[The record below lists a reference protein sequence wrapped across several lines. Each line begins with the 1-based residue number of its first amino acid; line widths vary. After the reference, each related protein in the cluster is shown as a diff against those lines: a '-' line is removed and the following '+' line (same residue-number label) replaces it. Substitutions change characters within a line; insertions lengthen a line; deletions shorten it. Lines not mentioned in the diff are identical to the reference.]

1 MAKNKW
7 NKYLNLKKF
16 ENLAQM
22 VLYSIDKQ
30 DKKTAARWFGEDGE
44 KVHSI
49 TYSELGN
56 MIRAV
61 FGGLSSLGLKKR
73 DMIALC
79 CHTRIE
85 WIYCDLGI
93 QSLGACNV
101 AIYPTLKPKEIE
113 YILKDSGAK
122 AIFVDDQENLE
133 KILAIEKNLPNLA
146 YILVIDEFES
156 SLAKENII
164 PLSKLINEGVLFN
177 RANPYKFTE
186 TVAYIDEEE
195 LASLIYT
202 SGTTGIPKGVMLT
215 HRNFLSDAYLAISA
229 TATLRKGEKP
239 WEMNFLSILPLAHSF
254 GRCVNEY
261 CILYIGGTIS
271 IVQKLD
277 PEMIR
282 KALLEFK
289 PTMIVGIPYLFQKIY
304 NIVLETVASMP
315 EKIQKIF
322 KKTEAMG
329 RKYASYKMKGK
340 KPPLGLRIKFT
351 ILGNAVRM
359 VLMKHFGGRLK
370 LMISGSAAIS
380 PELMVFFN
388 MFKFNLIEGY
398 GLTETSPVTH
408 LLRTSYNSDYH
419 PKINKKIDEYTQ
431 LGSIGPTIDIGD
443 NPYEPVEQKLTPE
456 GELLIRGPMVMK
468 GYWQK
473 PKLTEA
479 ALDKDGW
486 LYTGDLAEIDENGY
500 VRIKGRAKIVVKL
513 QTGKMISPILIETL
527 IVPAS
532 RKIAQIIVVGDDTR
546 KYLTCI
552 ICPYWEP
559 LKKLADEKGL
569 KYNSNF
575 GDLVKNKEIQ
585 EILKQEIQVML
596 KEVSDYM
603 TPKKILISCKDFR
616 AEEDYLTPTYK
627 FKRNKI
633 YEDLKPWIDKLYADT
648 TDVLII
654 EDRITDFYDQ
664 SLIIG

>member
-1 MAKNKW
+1 MTKNRW
-7 NKYLNLKKF
+7 NKHLNIKKF

-22 VLYSIDKQ
+22 VLHSIEKYGS
-30 DKKTAARWFGEDGE
+30 KTAARWFEEDGE
-44 KVHSI
+44 TVESI
-49 TYSELGN
+49 TYNDLGN
-56 MIRAV
+56 MMRAV
-61 FGGLSSLGLKKR
+61 SGGLCSLGLKKK

-79 CHTRIE
+79 CHTQIE
-85 WIYCDLGI
+85 WIYSDLGI
-93 QSLGACNV
+93 QSLGACTV

-122 AIFVDDQENLE
+122 AIIVDEQENLE
-133 KILAIEKNLPNLA
+133 KVLAIENNLPELS
-146 YILVIDEFES
+146 YIIVINEFDNALV
-156 SLAKENII
+156 KENVISF
-164 PLSKLINEGVLFN
+164 SKLINEGKLYDQG
-177 RANPYKFTE
+177 NPNKFLE
-186 TVAYIDEEE
+186 AISNIDGED

-215 HRNFLSDAYLAISA
+215 HRNFLSDAYLAICS

-239 WEMNFLSILPLAHSF
+239 WEMDFLSLLPLAHSF

-261 CILYIGGTIS
+261 CILYVGATMS
-271 IVQKLD
+271 IVEKLD
-277 PEMIR
+277 PEIIR

-304 NIVLETVASMP
+304 NIVLETVATKPKM
-315 EKIQKIF
+315 IQKIF

-329 RKYASYKMKGK
+329 REYANYKMKGE
-340 KPPLGLRIKFT
+340 KPPFGLRFKFSL
-351 ILGNAVRM
+351 LGNAVRM
-359 VLMKHFGGRLK
+359 VLMKNFGGRLK

-408 LLRTSYNSDYH
+408 LLRTSHNSDYH
-419 PKINKKIDEYTQ
+419 PKINNQIDEFTQ
-431 LGSIGPTIDIGD
+431 LGSIGPTIDIQD

-473 PKLTEA
+473 PKLTEI

-500 VRIKGRAKIVVKL
+500 VRIKGRAKVVVKL
-513 QTGKMISPILIETL
+513 QTGKMISPAAVENL

-532 RKIAQIIVVGDDTR
+532 RKVAQIILIGDDTR

-552 ICPYWEP
+552 VCPYWEP
-559 LKKLADEKGL
+559 LKKFADGNRIS
-569 KYNSNF
+569 YTNF
-575 GDLVKNKEIQ
+575 GDLVKNENIQ
-585 EILKQEIQVML
+585 KIIKQEITEML
-596 KEVSDYM
+596 EEVSDYM
-603 TPKKILISCKDFR
+603 IPKKVLISCKDFR
-616 AEEDYLTPTYK
+616 ADEDYLTPTYK

-633 YEDLKPWIDKLYADT
+633 YEDLKPWIDKLYAESA
-648 TDVLII
+648 DVLII